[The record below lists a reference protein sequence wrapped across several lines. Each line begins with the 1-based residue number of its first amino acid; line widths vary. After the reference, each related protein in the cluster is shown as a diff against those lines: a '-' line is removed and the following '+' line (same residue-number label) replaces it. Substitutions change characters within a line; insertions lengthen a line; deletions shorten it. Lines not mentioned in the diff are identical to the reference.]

1 MNLLT
6 SLALIFL
13 CGLALGGLFEK
24 VKLPPLLGMLLTGIL
39 LGPSVLNLLDW
50 SVVAISSDLRKVALV
65 IILIRAGLSLDLK
78 ELKKVGRPAL
88 LLCFVP
94 ACFEILGMVA
104 LAPLVLGVSYL
115 DAAVIGTVIAAV
127 SPAVIVPKML
137 RLMDQKVGTGKSIP
151 QMLLAGASVDDVFV
165 IVLFTSF
172 TGLAQGEALSLT
184 SLLQIPLSV
193 ISGGLAGALL
203 GAVLAWLFHTI
214 HMRDSAK
221 VLVILSVALLLT
233 ALENHSPI
241 PFSGLLAVMSLGI
254 VLQKMRGQTAVRLS
268 GKFSKLWVGAE
279 LLLFALV
286 GAAVDISYAASA
298 GILMVVVL
306 LGALLFRMAGVFLC
320 LLGTP
325 LNKKERLFC
334 MIAYTP
340 KATVQAAIGSLPL
353 SMGLSCGTLALTAA
367 VLAILI
373 TAPLGA
379 ALIDLTAPRLL
390 ENNGRNGVKQ
400 DKIMPAQ

>member
-24 VKLPPLLGMLLTGIL
+24 IKLPPLLGMLLTGIL

-88 LLCFVP
+88 LLCFVL

-254 VLQKMRGQTAVRLS
+254 SLAKNEGSDS
-268 GKFSKLWVGAE
+268 GKA
-279 LLLFALV
+279 
-286 GAAVDISYAASA
+286 
-298 GILMVVVL
+298 
-306 LGALLFRMAGVFLC
+306 FREIF
-320 LLGTP
+320 
-325 LNKKERLFC
+325 
-334 MIAYTP
+334 
-340 KATVQAAIGSLPL
+340 
-353 SMGLSCGTLALTAA
+353 
-367 VLAILI
+367 
-373 TAPLGA
+373 
-379 ALIDLTAPRLL
+379 
-390 ENNGRNGVKQ
+390 
-400 DKIMPAQ
+400 